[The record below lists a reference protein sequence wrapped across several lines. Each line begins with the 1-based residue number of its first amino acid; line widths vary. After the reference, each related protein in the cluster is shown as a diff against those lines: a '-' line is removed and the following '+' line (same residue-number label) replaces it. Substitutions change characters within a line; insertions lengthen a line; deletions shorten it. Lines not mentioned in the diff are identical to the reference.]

1 MAQTSSATSQREG
14 RGKIPLPEIVRSAVL
29 PVLGVLVFFA
39 AWQGL
44 ASGPRRNSNLPF
56 ASGTITRFVE
66 ILGTSTFWAQV
77 VTSLVQ
83 AMVGLAISVAVGL
96 PIGLYVGTSSLGL
109 AMTRVVIDV
118 IRPIPSVVVLPLAVL
133 QWGSSTTMAIFLVC
147 FTLIPL
153 LIGTVAAGV
162 RDADPIMLDAA
173 RSYRLG
179 PLARTW
185 RVVIPSALP
194 FIATGLRIS
203 TSFALVI
210 AMVAGIIG
218 GAPGLGHELEVYR
231 QAGLL
236 ETVFA
241 YVIALGSLGIVLNL
255 MLTRMERRIVHW
267 HESVRNTA
275 STLRTDRAD
284 RTSRETTEHAR
295 LWAIQDATDSVFQR
309 AVGLSHIHRV
319 GRVLRPSRT
328 AVSDRVR
335 SWGYR
340 AITVAVPVVLVLLW
354 WFESRHSTDP
364 YYPALSD
371 ILHQFSNNWLSSGF
385 AENVWPSLR
394 NLISGVGLGIVV
406 GVSAGVLIGQVD
418 WLYRMVNP
426 LISFFRSIPGIA
438 YLPVLIAVVGF
449 SSGMR
454 VTAIALATVFPLL
467 LATVDGLHSVDS
479 TMLDVT
485 RSFQVSKWR
494 RLISVQLPSAG
505 PRIFA
510 GLDLGLAAAVVVMVA
525 SELMGTSQGIGAQ
538 VLLAQQYFQ
547 FADVWAGVLLLA
559 FIGIATN
566 LVFRLARR
574 VLLAWYDGLRAA
586 SRTA

>member
-1 MAQTSSATSQREG
+1 MAQHAG
-14 RGKIPLPEIVRSAVL
+14 RGSMLLPTIVRSATL

-44 ASGPRRNSNLPF
+44 ASGPLRNSNLPY

-66 ILGTSTFWAQV
+66 ILGTSTFWTQV
-77 VTSLVQ
+77 GTSLVQ
-83 AMVGLAISVAVGL
+83 AIVGLAISVAVGL
-96 PIGLYVGTSSLGL
+96 PLGLFVGTSSLGL
-109 AMTRVVIDV
+109 ALTRVVIDV

-133 QWGSSTTMAIFLVC
+133 QWGSSTSMAIFLVC

-255 MLTRMERRIVHW
+255 VLTWMERRVVHW
-267 HESVRNTA
+267 HESVRNTTSRLPA
-275 STLRTDRAD
+275 VRAD
-284 RTSRETTEHAR
+284 RSPRETTEHAR
-295 LWAIQDATDSVFQR
+295 RWAIQDAADSILRR
-309 AVGLSHIHRV
+309 AVDFSHIR
-319 GRVLRPSRT
+319 RIENVLRPLRT
-328 AVSDRVR
+328 PVSDQVKR
-335 SWGYR
+335 WGQR
-340 AITVAVPVVLVLLW
+340 ITTVAVPVALVLLW
-354 WFESRHSTDP
+354 WFMSRHSTDP

-371 ILHQFSNNWLSSGF
+371 ILLQFSNNWLSSGF
-385 AENVWPSLR
+385 TENVWPSLR
-394 NLISGVGLGIVV
+394 NLVSGVGLGILL

-467 LATVDGLHSVDS
+467 LATIDGLRSVDS
-479 TMLDVT
+479 TMIDVT
-485 RSFQVSKWR
+485 RSFHVSRWR

-525 SELMGTSQGIGAQ
+525 SELMGTSQGIGAK

-559 FIGIATN
+559 LIGIATN
-566 LVFRLARR
+566 LVFRIARR
-574 VLLAWYDGLRAA
+574 VLLAWYDGIRAA
-586 SRTA
+586 NRTA